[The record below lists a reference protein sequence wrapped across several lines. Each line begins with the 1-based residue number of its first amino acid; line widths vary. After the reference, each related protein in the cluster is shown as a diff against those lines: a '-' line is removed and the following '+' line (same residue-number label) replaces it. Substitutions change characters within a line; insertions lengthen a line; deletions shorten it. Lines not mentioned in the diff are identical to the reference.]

1 MLGKDYMLAIVLVN
15 CDDNLWSD
23 QSLETDPDLPPG
35 WRKICDSLGTY
46 YWHVSTGTT
55 QWQHPAHTTCPGG
68 HLEADGEETLQGMDC
83 QAPVA
88 KHLAKNRPIPSPMAS
103 LSQRTSLPW
112 QGDDFQHSAE
122 PGSKCFAVRLL
133 GSVEIPEEDL
143 APGKSSIAVN
153 NCIQQLSNSKGQGSG
168 ENQGEGQDLVMIL
181 KKDTMSLVDP
191 LDHSLIHR
199 QPILNIRVWG
209 VGCNNGRDRDFAFVA
224 SDKDTCVLKCHVFHC
239 NVPAKGIAKA
249 LHEMC
254 SKIVAERAVA
264 SSRLPCATTLE
275 PVSTEDLPL
284 QVDILEAVRQSMQTY
299 KALYIGSLPVPR
311 AMGMDVLNKAIEK
324 LTRGPGREHWMP
336 SLIHVSD
343 TAMRVHPAQVGR
355 GTGGYGRSRHP
366 AATGVG
372 QATPTGDPEDEE
384 AAHIWECQVRYVTF
398 LGVGRDAHTFA
409 LIVDTGRCFQCTAFW
424 CEPDAGTISE
434 AVQAACMVSGSRN
447 PPNSPALWD
456 TCGRRR
462 RQGLGTEEGKAEGL
476 SGMPNPGG
484 RQGREGADPSEPHP
498 TPRHT
503 QPPSDATLRP
513 RLVVCGPAVVSPCS
527 STPRPR
533 PVPRV
538 PTGAVPEVPG
548 AAAPAKVKGATG
560 RGWAGPTAAGD
571 AATGAAKASGSS
583 GGAAGPG
590 ARRRG
595 LFSLLEAF
603 RLRRTLLHS
612 P

>member
-1 MLGKDYMLAIVLVN
+1 MTSSTA
-15 CDDNLWSD
+15 
-23 QSLETDPDLPPG
+23 QSLAPSALLCVCWAR
-35 WRKICDSLGTY
+35 WRSPRRT
-46 YWHVSTGTT
+46 W
-55 QWQHPAHTTCPGG
+55 HPAR
-68 HLEADGEETLQGMDC
+68 A
-83 QAPVA
+83 
-88 KHLAKNRPIPSPMAS
+88 AS
-103 LSQRTSLPW
+103 LSITVSSSSPTARARALWRT
-112 QGDDFQHSAE
+112 
-122 PGSKCFAVRLL
+122 
-133 GSVEIPEEDL
+133 
-143 APGKSSIAVN
+143 
-153 NCIQQLSNSKGQGSG
+153 
-168 ENQGEGQDLVMIL
+168 
-181 KKDTMSLVDP
+181 
-191 LDHSLIHR
+191 
-199 QPILNIRVWG
+199 RV
-209 VGCNNGRDRDFAFVA
+209 RDRDFAFVA

-343 TAMRVHPAQVGR
+343 TAMRVHPAQ
-355 GTGGYGRSRHP
+355 
-366 AATGVG
+366 
-372 QATPTGDPEDEE
+372 EDEE

-434 AVQAACMVSGSRN
+434 AVQAACMVSGSGN
-447 PPNSPALWD
+447 PPSSPALWD

-484 RQGREGADPSEPHP
+484 RQGREGADPSELHP

-527 STPRPR
+527 STPRHALCLASPQ
-533 PVPRV
+533 VQYQKCLV
-538 PTGAVPEVPG
+538 

-560 RGWAGPTAAGD
+560 RGWAGPTTATGD

-603 RLRRTLLHS
+603 RLRRALLHS